1 VKKDLCIVRS
11 EQVTTSS
18 TPPGALSATIATAE
32 LDLGLPTLSLL
43 RSRLPEVAEQTVQSI
58 IVQVPAYTDALS
70 GPIGVNI
77 RSAVELALGGFL
89 KWAGRS
95 AARSTES
102 PLAPALEGAYA
113 LGRGEAR
120 AGRSMEALL
129 AAYRIGARESW
140 RQFSR
145 TAVETG
151 VQAAT
156 MARFAE
162 LVFAYIDELS
172 AASAAGHSDELATTG
187 RVRERYLNL
196 LVRAVL
202 AGEPAGRLTE
212 HAERAG
218 WRPPATLAAV
228 LLPTGHAP
236 RAVTSLDDRTLR
248 LDELPG
254 VPPDEQSDLT
264 VLLVP
269 DADGPGRAAIVGVLR
284 GLGACLGPAK
294 PWALAQ
300 LSYQRVLRAR
310 RLGLTPAGG
319 LVDTE
324 EQLTALVVTADPD
337 ALADLRSRVLAPL
350 ADQRPASIDRLVETL
365 RAWLLYQG
373 RRDEIAQALHVH
385 PQTVRYRVGQLREL
399 FGDRLTDPDQVAA
412 LTVALVHPS
421 PDVPASAQP

>member
-1 VKKDLCIVRS
+1 
-11 EQVTTSS
+11 
-18 TPPGALSATIATAE
+18 
-32 LDLGLPTLSLL
+32 
-43 RSRLPEVAEQTVQSI
+43 
-58 IVQVPAYTDALS
+58 
-70 GPIGVNI
+70 
-77 RSAVELALGGFL
+77 
-89 KWAGRS
+89 
-95 AARSTES
+95 
-102 PLAPALEGAYA
+102 
-113 LGRGEAR
+113 
-120 AGRSMEALL
+120 
-129 AAYRIGARESW
+129 
-140 RQFSR
+140 
-145 TAVETG
+145 VETG

-202 AGEPAGRLTE
+202 AGEPAGRLIE

>member
-1 VKKDLCIVRS
+1 MTID
-11 EQVTTSS
+11 S
-18 TPPGALSATIATAE
+18 TPRGAVSTTVTTAE
-32 LDLGLPTLSLL
+32 LDLGERTLSLL
-43 RSRLPEVAEQTVQSI
+43 RSRLPGVAEQTVQSI
-58 IVQVPAYTDALS
+58 IEQVPAYTDALA
-70 GPIGVNI
+70 GPIGANI

-89 KWAGRS
+89 KWAGRRVGS
-95 AARSTES
+95 AAGS

-120 AGRSMEALL
+120 AGRSMDALL

-151 VQAAT
+151 VPADT

-196 LVRAVL
+196 LVRGVL
-202 AGEPAGRLTE
+202 SGESSDRLVD

-228 LLPTGHAP
+228 LLPSGHAP
-236 RAVTSLDDRTLR
+236 RAMTSLDDRTLR
-248 LDELPG
+248 TDELPG
-254 VPPDEQSDLT
+254 VAPDEQSELT

-269 DADGPGRAAIVGVLR
+269 DAEGAGRTAIVGVLR
-284 GLGACLGPAK
+284 DLGAYLGPAK
-294 PWALAQ
+294 PWDLAR
-300 LSYQRVLRAR
+300 LSYLRVLRAR
-310 RLGLTPAGG
+310 RLGLAPAGGG

-324 EQLTALVVTADPD
+324 EQLTDLVVTADPD

-350 ADQRPASIDRLVETL
+350 DGQRPAVVERLVETL
-365 RAWLLYQG
+365 RAWLLHQG
-373 RRDEIAQALHVH
+373 RRDEIARVLHVH

-399 FGDRLTDPDQVAA
+399 FGDRLDDPDVIAA
-412 LTVALVHPS
+412 LTVALAHP
-421 PDVPASAQP
+421 A